1 MCKFKLQQTKRKRT
15 QTHTYIYRHSAVV
28 WEMKKWQYKR
38 RISYEK
44 LWWGCFCERQEFSGI
59 ERFWGKKTNGN
70 KSHTKS
76 IKLKCACA
84 EHLICDG
91 TAPWLQS
98 SDTICT
104 VFSTL
109 SHLSH
114 LWFHKLFYL
123 VFAPFFK
130 FCHSVKVT
138 ISRIFIIHLPFK
150 SSVYEFHLIISI
162 NIWFVCTFTFPSSAF
177 PSSKHAQIKNIKNK
191 T

>member
-1 MCKFKLQQTKRKRT
+1 MT
-15 QTHTYIYRHSAVV
+15 V
-28 WEMKKWQYKR
+28 EKKNFIWKIMMR
-38 RISYEK
+38 MFLR
-44 LWWGCFCERQEFSGI
+44 
-59 ERFWGKKTNGN
+59 
-70 KSHTKS
+70 
-76 IKLKCACA
+76 
-84 EHLICDG
+84 
-91 TAPWLQS
+91 APGSVES
-98 SDTICT
+98 SDFEAKKQMEIKATQSQLSWNVHVQSIWFVMVQRHDSSHLT
-104 VFSTL
+104 LFARYFLL

-138 ISRIFIIHLPFK
+138 ISRIFIIHLSFK

-191 T
+191 K